1 MLRFV
6 LLAERIWSLPVSY
19 TLSAT
24 ALNQGIVQGS
34 FDSPGIE
41 CGLLNFK
48 VELNPMHKRNLDIF
62 YSSLVSQLYFR
73 KKTEFSL
80 VSMDIQMHWF

>member
-6 LLAERIWSLPVSY
+6 LLAERIWSFPISH

-34 FDSPGIE
+34 VDSPGIE

-48 VELNPMHKRNLDIF
+48 VGVKSHA
-62 YSSLVSQLYFR
+62 Q
-73 KKTEFSL
+73 KKPGYILFQSCFTAVFP
-80 VSMDIQMHWF
+80 